1 MATKSIVLIVIVL
14 ILCKVLT
21 NIIKKDMNKKLIGIG
36 LALAFIIAFGSCKP
50 KQSAY
55 KSVYEAA
62 KEREMEENKASS
74 TPVSKPAETTPVYVS
89 SSESV
94 RKEKVTPVYESDAN
108 GLKAY
113 SVVIAAMAMKPGAD
127 SLKERFGNEGYN
139 VILVRNDQGMYR
151 VIIASYDSKEQAV
164 AKKNEI
170 LEKYQALGD
179 PAALRSKY
187 GIPFNDWWILQRE
200 F

>member
-1 MATKSIVLIVIVL
+1 
-14 ILCKVLT
+14 
-21 NIIKKDMNKKLIGIG
+21 MNKKLIGIG
-36 LALAFIIAFGSCKP
+36 LALAFLIAFGSCKP

-62 KEREMEENKASS
+62 KEREMEENSVSS
-74 TPVSKPAETTPVYVS
+74 TPVSKPATTTPSYN
-89 SSESV
+89 SETV

-113 SVVIAAMAMKPGAD
+113 SVVVAAMAMKPGAE
-127 SLKERFGNEGYN
+127 SLKERFGNDGYN
-139 VILVRNDQGMYR
+139 IILVRNDQGMYR

-170 LEKYQALGD
+170 LEKYHAMGDVSALK
-179 PAALRSKY
+179 SKY

-200 F
+200 Y

>member
-1 MATKSIVLIVIVL
+1 
-14 ILCKVLT
+14 
-21 NIIKKDMNKKLIGIG
+21 MNKKLIGIG
-36 LALAFIIAFGSCKP
+36 LALTFIIGFGSCKP

-62 KEREMEENKASS
+62 KEREMEENTVSS
-74 TPVSKPAETTPVYVS
+74 TPVSKPAERTPSYSS

-113 SVVIAAMAMKPGAD
+113 SVVIAAMAMKPGAE

-139 VILVRNDQGMYR
+139 IILVRNDQGMYR

-170 LEKYQALGD
+170 LEKYNAISD
-179 PAALRSKY
+179 ATTLRSKY

-200 F
+200 Y

>member
-1 MATKSIVLIVIVL
+1 MTKNFIVFVLAILLLIV
-14 ILCKVLT
+14 
-21 NIIKKDMNKKLIGIG
+21 
-36 LALAFIIAFGSCKP
+36 FGTSCKP

-62 KEREMEENKASS
+62 KERDMDGNAA
-74 TPVSKPAETTPVYVS
+74 TAETSVSRPATPNPSYTS
-89 SSESV
+89 TSESV
-94 RKEKVTPVYESDAN
+94 RKEKVTPVYDSDAS

-127 SLKERFGNEGYN
+127 SLKERFGKEGYN
-139 VILVRNDQGMYR
+139 VILVRNEQGMYR

-170 LEKYQALGD
+170 LAKYHDLAD
-179 PAALRSKY
+179 AATLKSKY

-200 F
+200 Y

>member
-1 MATKSIVLIVIVL
+1 
-14 ILCKVLT
+14 
-21 NIIKKDMNKKLIGIG
+21 MNKKIVGIG
-36 LALAFIIAFGSCKP
+36 LVLVFVIAFGSCKP

-62 KEREMEENKASS
+62 KEREMKENTVSS
-74 TPVSKPAETTPVYVS
+74 TPVSKPAETTPAY
-89 SSESV
+89 ESV
-94 RKEKVTPVYESDAN
+94 RKEKVTPVYENDAN

-113 SVVIAAMAMKPGAD
+113 SVVIAAMAMKPGAE
-127 SLKERFGNEGYN
+127 SLKERFTNDGYN
-139 VILVRNDQGMYR
+139 IILVRNDQGMYR

-170 LEKYQALGD
+170 LENYNTMGD
-179 PAALRSKY
+179 ASTLKSKY

-200 F
+200 Y

>member
-1 MATKSIVLIVIVL
+1 
-14 ILCKVLT
+14 
-21 NIIKKDMNKKLIGIG
+21 MNRKLMGIG
-36 LALAFIIAFGSCKP
+36 LALAALLAFGSCKP

-62 KEREMEENKASS
+62 QEREMEQNTEATTS
-74 TPVSKPAETTPVYVS
+74 VSKPATTSPTYTASTSET
-89 SSESV
+89 V
-94 RKEKVTPVYESDAN
+94 RKEKITPVYESDAS

-113 SVVIAAMAMKPGAD
+113 SVVVAAMAMKPGAE
-127 SLKERFGNEGYN
+127 SLKQRFGNDGYN
-139 VILVRNDQGMYR
+139 VILARNEQGMYR

-170 LEKYQALGD
+170 LENYLSTSDVATLK
-179 PAALRSKY
+179 SKY

-200 F
+200 Y

>member
-1 MATKSIVLIVIVL
+1 
-14 ILCKVLT
+14 
-21 NIIKKDMNKKLIGIG
+21 MNKKLVGIG
-36 LALAFIIAFGSCKP
+36 LALAFVIAFGSCKP

-62 KEREMEENKASS
+62 KEREMEETTVSS
-74 TPVSKPAETTPVYVS
+74 TPVSKPAETTPTYS
-89 SSESV
+89 STTESV

-113 SVVIAAMAMKPGAD
+113 SVVIAAMAMKPGAE
-127 SLKERFGNEGYN
+127 SLKERFNKDGYDI
-139 VILVRNDQGMYR
+139 ILVRNDQGMYR

-170 LEKYQALGD
+170 LESYNAMGD
-179 PAALRSKY
+179 VSTLKSKY

-200 F
+200 Y

>member
-1 MATKSIVLIVIVL
+1 
-14 ILCKVLT
+14 
-21 NIIKKDMNKKLIGIG
+21 MNKKLIGIG
-36 LALAFIIAFGSCKP
+36 LAIAFVIGFGSCKP

-62 KEREMEENKASS
+62 KERDVEDNTTSAA
-74 TPVSKPAETTPVYVS
+74 VSKPAETTPTYTAS
-89 SSESV
+89 TNESV
-94 RKEKVTPVYESDAN
+94 RKEKVTPVYESDAA

-113 SVVIAAMAMKPGAD
+113 SVVVAAMAMKPGAE
-127 SLKERFGNEGYN
+127 SLKERFGNDGYN
-139 VILVRNDQGMYR
+139 IILARNEQGMYR

-170 LEKYQALGD
+170 LAKYAELGE
-179 PAALRSKY
+179 PSTLKAKY

-200 F
+200 Y

>member
-1 MATKSIVLIVIVL
+1 
-14 ILCKVLT
+14 
-21 NIIKKDMNKKLIGIG
+21 MNKKLMGIG
-36 LALAFIIAFGSCKP
+36 LALTLIIGFGSCKP

-62 KEREMEENKASS
+62 KEREMEENTVSS
-74 TPVSKPAETTPVYVS
+74 TPVSKPAETTPTYTS
-89 SSESV
+89 STESV

-113 SVVIAAMAMKPGAD
+113 SVVIAAMAMKPGAE

-139 VILVRNDQGMYR
+139 VILARNDQGMYR

-170 LEKYQALGD
+170 LEKYNALGD
-179 PAALRSKY
+179 ASTLRSKY

-200 F
+200 Y

>member
-1 MATKSIVLIVIVL
+1 M
-14 ILCKVLT
+14 
-21 NIIKKDMNKKLIGIG
+21 DKKLIGIG
-36 LALAFIIAFGSCKP
+36 LALALLVGFGSCKP

-62 KEREMEENKASS
+62 KEKEMDEDA
-74 TPVSKPAETTPVYVS
+74 TPTETVSKPATKSPSYTASTT
-89 SSESV
+89 ESV
-94 RKEKVTPVYESDAN
+94 RKEKVTPVYESDAS

-113 SVVIAAMAMKPGAD
+113 SVVIAAMAMKPGAE
-127 SLKERFGNEGYN
+127 SLKQRFTNDGYS
-139 VILVRNDQGMYR
+139 VILARNEQGMFR

-170 LEKYQALGD
+170 LEKYLSGSDQATLK
-179 PAALRSKY
+179 SKY

>member
-1 MATKSIVLIVIVL
+1 M
-14 ILCKVLT
+14 
-21 NIIKKDMNKKLIGIG
+21 DKKLIGIG
-36 LALAFIIAFGSCKP
+36 LALALLVGFGSCKP

-62 KEREMEENKASS
+62 KEKEMDEA
-74 TPVSKPAETTPVYVS
+74 TPAETVSKPATKAPSYTAS
-89 SSESV
+89 TNESV
-94 RKEKVTPVYESDAN
+94 RKEKVTPVYESDAS

-113 SVVIAAMAMKPGAD
+113 SVVIAAMAMKPGAE
-127 SLKERFGNEGYN
+127 SLKQRFTNDGYN
-139 VILVRNDQGMYR
+139 VILARNEQGMFR

-170 LEKYQALGD
+170 LEKYLSESDQATLK
-179 PAALRSKY
+179 SKY

>member
-1 MATKSIVLIVIVL
+1 
-14 ILCKVLT
+14 
-21 NIIKKDMNKKLIGIG
+21 MNKKLFGIG
-36 LALAFIIAFGSCKP
+36 LAVAFVIVFGSCKP

-62 KEREMEENKASS
+62 KEREVEENTAPS
-74 TPVSKPAETTPVYVS
+74 TVVSKPATTPLASGS

-94 RKEKVTPVYESDAN
+94 RKEKVTPVYESDAS

-113 SVVIAAMAMKPGAD
+113 SVVIAAMAMKPGAE
-127 SLKERFGNEGYN
+127 SLKERFGNDGYN
-139 VILVRNDQGMYR
+139 IILARNDQGMYR

-164 AKKNEI
+164 AKRNEI
-170 LEKYQALGD
+170 LAKYAELGD
-179 PAALRSKY
+179 AATLGGKY

-200 F
+200 Y